1 MCPINVHVRI
11 FYVTVDCTI
20 YCNTS
25 SFQLIAQ
32 NTFFRQHPVSK
43 TFIVNRKW
51 NYSTMDDGQ
60 KSDISM
66 PATVVISD
74 QTMQTQPTVIE
85 TKLTVEYRDLTVKLE
100 SNISVGKSEDLFLA
114 SKSAEPFL
122 QCLNKLQ
129 SEVCKWIFTTR
140 RHGLWIYF

>member
-1 MCPINVHVRI
+1 
-11 FYVTVDCTI
+11 
-20 YCNTS
+20 
-25 SFQLIAQ
+25 
-32 NTFFRQHPVSK
+32 
-43 TFIVNRKW
+43 
-51 NYSTMDDGQ
+51 MDDGQ

-74 QTMQTQPTVIE
+74 QSMQTQPTVIE
-85 TKLTVEYRDLTVKLE
+85 MKLTVEYRDLTVKLE

-129 SEVCKWIFTTR
+129 SEVCK
-140 RHGLWIYF
+140 

>member
-1 MCPINVHVRI
+1 
-11 FYVTVDCTI
+11 
-20 YCNTS
+20 
-25 SFQLIAQ
+25 
-32 NTFFRQHPVSK
+32 
-43 TFIVNRKW
+43 
-51 NYSTMDDGQ
+51 MDDGQ

-66 PATVVISD
+66 PATVVMSD

-114 SKSAEPFL
+114 SKSAETFL

-129 SEVCKWIFTTR
+129 LEVRK
-140 RHGLWIYF
+140 

>member
-1 MCPINVHVRI
+1 
-11 FYVTVDCTI
+11 
-20 YCNTS
+20 
-25 SFQLIAQ
+25 
-32 NTFFRQHPVSK
+32 
-43 TFIVNRKW
+43 
-51 NYSTMDDGQ
+51 MDNGQ

-100 SNISVGKSEDLFLA
+100 SNISVGKSKDLFLA

-129 SEVCKWIFTTR
+129 SEVRK
-140 RHGLWIYF
+140 

>member
-1 MCPINVHVRI
+1 MRPINVHVRN
-11 FYVTVDCTI
+11 FYISVHCTI
-20 YCNTS
+20 YWNTS

-32 NTFFRQHPVSK
+32 KTFFRPHPVTKS
-43 TFIVNRKW
+43 FIVNR
-51 NYSTMDDGQ
+51 NLIYSTMDDGQ

-74 QTMQTQPTVIE
+74 QSMQTQPTVIE

-100 SNISVGKSEDLFLA
+100 SNISVGKYEDLFLA

-129 SEVCKWIFTTR
+129 SEVRKWIFGTLC
-140 RHGLWIYF
+140 HGMWMYF